1 MHVVQ
6 ARLCRA
12 DFQLETGVG
21 SVSGIT
27 CLLELYDCPPDI
39 LDDKERIDEALRE
52 AVEHARATLLKQVSN
67 QFSPQGVTSLGVLA
81 ESHIS
86 IHTWPEH
93 GYAAVDIFTCGNKA
107 MPERACSYLAEALS
121 AGHHTVQRIE
131 RGTLLDSENIE
142 FVPKPV
148 AVAEPVVA

>member
-1 MHVVQ
+1 MTL

-12 DFQLETGVG
+12 DFQLEQGVG

-27 CLLELYDCPPDI
+27 CLLELYDCPRDI
-39 LDDKERIDEALRE
+39 LDNREHVENALRD
-52 AVEHARATLLKQVSN
+52 AVDHAKATLLEQVSR
-67 QFSPQGVTSLGVLA
+67 QFTPQGVTALGILA

-93 GYAAVDIFTCGNKA
+93 GYAAIDIFTCGHRA
-107 MPERACSYLAEALS
+107 MPERACEYLIGALS
-121 AGHHTVQRIE
+121 AGHHTLQRVE
-131 RGTLLDSENIE
+131 RGTELDPSTTQ

-148 AVAEPVVA
+148 AAVAAGKT

>member
-1 MHVVQ
+1 M
-6 ARLCRA
+6 
-12 DFQLETGVG
+12 
-21 SVSGIT
+21 SGIT

-93 GYAAVDIFTCGNKA
+93 GYAAVDIFTCGNRA